1 MSETSDLLIRSARL
15 RRRPGALYDIVVQ
28 GGRIQAIEESS
39 GLSALTVL
47 DAAGGLVT
55 EPFVNPHLHLDKV
68 YTLQRLE
75 EESSLRAYH
84 GEGMG
89 NAMTAIEAA
98 SRVKEAYSQDWI
110 VENARRALRAA
121 AVHGNTHIRA
131 FADVDSKARLEGVKA
146 LLQVKEEFR
155 GVVELQVVAF
165 PQDGVL
171 REPGAAELVGEAV
184 AMGADVVGGIPWIE
198 YTDADAREH
207 VRQMF
212 EIAVA
217 NDRPVSMLV
226 DDAGDPGLRTLEMMA
241 VAAIETGWQGRV
253 LAHHARAMA
262 LYPEPYFRK
271 LAALLRQAGMPV
283 VTDPHTGPLHARVRE
298 LLDAGVGVC
307 LGQDDISDAYYP
319 FGRNSMLEVAFL
331 ASHMLWMTTGED
343 MDRLYD
349 MITVDA
355 ARAMGLEG
363 FGLEAGAPA
372 DMVVLEAPS
381 VLEALREHRAPV
393 SVIRDG
399 KVVDVGTVDARE

>member
-1 MSETSDLLIRSARL
+1 MNGPSDLLIRRARL
-15 RRRPGALYDIVVQ
+15 RRRPEALYDIAVRA
-28 GGRIQAIEESS
+28 GRIEVIEESS
-39 GLSALTVL
+39 DLSAAVVL

-68 YTLQRLE
+68 YTLQRLD
-75 EESSLRAYH
+75 EESSLLAYH

-89 NAMTAIEAA
+89 SAMKAIEAA
-98 SRVKEAYSQDWI
+98 SRVKESYSQDWI

-131 FADVDSKARLEGVKA
+131 FADVDTKARLEGVKA
-146 LLQVKEEFR
+146 LLQVREEFR
-155 GVVELQVVAF
+155 GIVELQVVAF
-165 PQDGVL
+165 PQDGVV

-184 AMGADVVGGIPWIE
+184 ALGADVVGGIPWIE
-198 YTDADAREH
+198 YTDAAAREH
-207 VRQMF
+207 VRRMF

-241 VAAIETGWQGRV
+241 VAAIDTGWQGRV

-262 LYPEPYFRK
+262 LYPDPYFQK
-271 LAALLRQAGMPV
+271 LAALLRQARMPV

-298 LLDAGVGVC
+298 LLAAGVGVC

-319 FGRNSMLEVAFL
+319 FGRNNMLEVAFL
-331 ASHMLWMTTGED
+331 ASHLLWMTTEED
-343 MDRLYD
+343 MERLYD

-355 ARAMGLEG
+355 ARAMGLDELR
-363 FGLEAGAPA
+363 LEVGAPA
-372 DMVVLEAPS
+372 DMVVLDAPS
-381 VLEALREHRAPV
+381 VPEALREHRAPV
-393 SVIRDG
+393 HVIRG
-399 KVVDVGTVDARE
+399 GRVLETS